1 MPMTALNGLRFH
13 YQQKGHGEDVVLL
26 HAVTSNMS
34 MWLFSNLMDVIAQDF
49 RVTAYDLRGHG
60 ASDVPASGYTSADM
74 AQDLHDLY
82 SELKL
87 GPAVLV
93 GHSFGAVVAMHAA
106 VLYPTSFAA

>member
-49 RVTAYDLRGHG
+49 RVTAYDLAWPRGQRCAGERLHLRRHG
-60 ASDVPASGYTSADM
+60 ARLARS
-74 AQDLHDLY
+74 L
-82 SELKL
+82 
-87 GPAVLV
+87 
-93 GHSFGAVVAMHAA
+93 
-106 VLYPTSFAA
+106 